1 MTNLTSTNV
10 NTAVKSDSACS
21 NYCDTTWYPLDT
33 SSLVSNTVVSNIA
46 VGSTNWNKCDKCICY
61 RKDQFGKFKLPGSFV
76 YMTEDKK
83 LKEVYIKEV
92 MYNNPATI
100 VFWSDDTK
108 TVSKCHAGD
117 TYSPEAG
124 LTMCIL
130 KKIQEKSLINLFDAW
145 LPKEVYTTEKPV
157 TLNVKQVRK
166 QFKKK

>member
-21 NYCDTTWYPLDT
+21 NYCTTTSTWYPLDT
-33 SSLVSNTVVSNIA
+33 AVSNIT
-46 VGSTNWNKCDKCICY
+46 VGSTNWNTCDKCICY

-117 TYSPEAG
+117 AYSPEAG

-145 LPKEVYTTEKPV
+145 LPKELYEPGQVRPV
-157 TLNVKQVRK
+157 TVNVKQVRK